1 MNGRDELAAAVA
13 AMGALPMPIGDAA
26 TAAELGKDTR
36 GSVPRMGES
45 TPAVRPTSKVAAFL
59 AGARNGRAV
68 TAVSGD

>member
-1 MNGRDELAAAVA
+1 MNEQTELAAAVA
-13 AMGALPMPIGDAA
+13 MMGALPMPIGGAA

-36 GSVPRMGES
+36 GAGGS
-45 TPAVRPTSKVAAFL
+45 TPTARPASKAAAFL